1 MSPLG
6 VTSVTSG
13 GSISYTISA
22 NAGCAITQ
30 ILVGASSKTITNNQ
44 SMTYT
49 LSNIVANKIVSTT
62 CTCGNNLSP
71 DCSKPFW
78 SG

>member
-6 VTSVTSG
+6 VTSVNSG

-22 NAGCAITQ
+22 NAGCNITK
-30 ILVGASSKTITNNQ
+30 ILVGTSSKTITNNQ
-44 SMTYT
+44 AMTYT
-49 LSNIVANKIVSTT
+49 LSNIVGNKTVSTT
-62 CTCGNNLSP
+62 CTCTETSS
-71 DCSKPFW
+71 DCSKPVW